1 MINERIKE
9 LRKSLDMTLEKFGE
23 RVGLKKNSLSAIER
37 GVNSVTDRL
46 IMAIV
51 REFGVSEKWLRTGEG
66 EMYPPKDEYDQVA
79 DLVDKILRNRDDRE
93 RLYIT
98 EFIYNKLHDE
108 DLDKILD
115 IATDFIQ
122 GLIDIRNKEPR
133 E

>member
-46 IMAIV
+46 IIAIV

>member
-1 MINERIKE
+1 MINERVRE
-9 LRKSLDMTLEKFGE
+9 LRKSKGMTLDAFGE
-23 RVGLKKNSLSAIER
+23 KVGLKKAQLSSIEN
-37 GVNSVTDRL
+37 GKANATDRL
-46 IMAIV
+46 IMTIV
-51 REFGVSEKWLRTGEG
+51 KEFGVSEEWLRTGKG
-66 EMYPPKDEYDQVA
+66 EIDPPKDEYDQVA

>member
-1 MINERIKE
+1 MINERVRE
-9 LRKSLDMTLEKFGE
+9 LRKSKGMTLDAFGE
-23 RVGLKKNSLSAIER
+23 KVGLKKAQLSSIEN
-37 GVNSVTDRL
+37 GKANATDRL
-46 IMAIV
+46 IMTIV
-51 REFGVSEKWLRTGEG
+51 KEFGVSEEWLRTGKG
-66 EMYPPKDEYDQVA
+66 EIYPPKDEYDQVA

>member
-1 MINERIKE
+1 MLLVK
-9 LRKSLDMTLEKFGE
+9 KS
-23 RVGLKKNSLSAIER
+23 GLKKAQLSSIEN
-37 GVNSVTDRL
+37 GKANATDRL
-46 IMAIV
+46 IMTIV
-51 REFGVSEKWLRTGEG
+51 KEFGVSEEWLRTGKG
-66 EMYPPKDEYDQVA
+66 EIDPPKDEYDQVA